1 MMQTDFLTQKVIGCA
16 IDVHKELGPGLL
28 ESSYEHCLYYELNLQ
43 GIAVQR
49 QVMLPVRYK
58 SVTVDAGYRLD
69 LLIGN
74 NLIVELK
81 AVDKLSN
88 IHLAQMMTY
97 LKLTGI
103 KTGLIINFNVTKLVN
118 GIKRVSL

>member
-1 MMQTDFLTQKVIGCA
+1 METDSLTEKVIGCA
-16 IDVHKELGPGLL
+16 IAVHKELGPGLL
-28 ESSYEHCLYYELNLQ
+28 ESSYEHCLNYELNTQ
-43 GIAVQR
+43 GIAVQK
-49 QVMLPVRYK
+49 QVVLPVNYK
-58 SVTVDAGYRLD
+58 SITIDAGYRLD
-69 LLIGN
+69 LLIES

-81 AVDKLSN
+81 AVDRLSN

-97 LKLTGI
+97 LKLTRL